1 MNLLSHGRFFE
12 YEVSWVEVP
21 YLEFDSASNTSYGI
35 NVTELVVLPTELRQ
49 NVGYIQ
55 VIERPSLRCVQ
66 CPRVDGAFDAPL
78 RCTKDRLFK

>member
-1 MNLLSHGRFFE
+1 MNLLSHGRLFE

-55 VIERPSLRCVQ
+55 VIERPSVCSMST
-66 CPRVDGAFDAPL
+66 G
-78 RCTKDRLFK
+78 

>member
-1 MNLLSHGRFFE
+1 M
-12 YEVSWVEVP
+12 EVP

-55 VIERPSLRCVQ
+55 VCREDLHLRCVQ
-66 CPRVDGAFDAPL
+66 CPRVDDRAFDAPM
-78 RCTKDRLFK
+78 RICTLDRSLK